1 MRQFGLTYDDALD
14 IQKIM
19 TTGLKLQR
27 KYYDGNSIHMS
38 AMEKITVK
46 IESKRAMK
54 KIAYLNNFTKARS
67 KSEIRELGKLVVE

>member
-1 MRQFGLTYDDALD
+1 MRQFGLTYDDAVD

-27 KYYDGNSIHMS
+27 KFYDANRSHMS
-38 AMEKITVK
+38 NSEKIVVK
-46 IESKRAMK
+46 IKSKRAMK